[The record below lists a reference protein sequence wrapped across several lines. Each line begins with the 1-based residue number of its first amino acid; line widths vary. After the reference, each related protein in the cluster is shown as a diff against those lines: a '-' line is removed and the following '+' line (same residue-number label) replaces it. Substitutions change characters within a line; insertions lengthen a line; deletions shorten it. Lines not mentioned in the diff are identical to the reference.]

1 MIPHIR
7 HTLIDKNNHPISYFT
22 RGVTIITIMA
32 TGTFDLIHPGHGYYL
47 EESKKLGGDDA
58 RLVVVVARES
68 TVRAR
73 KRVPIVP
80 EKQRL
85 KVVQMLRVV
94 DEAILGSENDMFSTV
109 SKINPDI
116 ITIGPDQDF
125 DLDWLRK
132 ELKERELNA
141 KVVKINGYHE
151 SSLDS
156 SCKIIKKIKE
166 ADFPPDSFKHC

>member
-1 MIPHIR
+1 
-7 HTLIDKNNHPISYFT
+7 
-22 RGVTIITIMA
+22 MA

-85 KVVQMLRVV
+85 NVVQMLKVV
-94 DEAILGSENDMFSTV
+94 DEAMLGSETDMFSTV
-109 SKINPDI
+109 RKINPDI
-116 ITIGPDQDF
+116 ITIGPDQNF

-132 ELKERELNA
+132 KLKEKNLNA
-141 KVVKINGYHE
+141 EVVKINGYHE

-166 ADFPPDSFKHC
+166 SDFPADSFKHC

>member
-1 MIPHIR
+1 
-7 HTLIDKNNHPISYFT
+7 
-22 RGVTIITIMA
+22 MA

-47 EESKKLGGDDA
+47 SESKKLGGDDA

-80 EKQRL
+80 EKQRM
-85 KVVQMLRVV
+85 KVVQMLKMV
-94 DEAILGSENDMFSTV
+94 DEAVLGSETDMFSTV
-109 SKINPDI
+109 RKIKPDI
-116 ITIGPDQDF
+116 ITIGPDQKF
-125 DLDWLRK
+125 DLDWLRG
-132 ELKERELNA
+132 ELEKRDIHAE
-141 KVVKINGYHE
+141 VVKINGYHK

-166 ADFPPDSFKHC
+166 SDFPPGSFKHC